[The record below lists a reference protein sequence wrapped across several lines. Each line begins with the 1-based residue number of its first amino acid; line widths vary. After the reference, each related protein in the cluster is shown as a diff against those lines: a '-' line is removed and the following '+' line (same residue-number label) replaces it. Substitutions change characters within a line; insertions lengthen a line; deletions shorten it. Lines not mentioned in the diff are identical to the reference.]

1 MLLAALY
8 AQSVFGG
15 CNMKLRVVILAYA
28 YLLVPLGGSAQTL
41 ATIVGTVTDASGA
54 VVPGAQITVVSGE
67 TGFVRKLVSNQDGN
81 YTAAR
86 IPLGNYVVTAVA
98 SGFQRL
104 TRTGIVLNAGQ
115 TLRVDLRLTVGSTQ
129 QQVTV
134 QGNVSQVQ
142 TDTAEISNTVTGE
155 QIHELNIPAENFAN
169 FALLTPGA
177 APLAGGFQPSVIED
191 IATDTLPVNG
201 VPGNMNNWEI
211 DGTND
216 VDQGSGSDSLQIF
229 PSLDAIAEFH
239 IVTGDYSA
247 EYAKS
252 GSAMIEIAT
261 KSGTDKFHGSA
272 FEFLQ
277 NDALDSNDWFLNRT
291 IAPPGG
297 NAPKQAL
304 KNNNFGFTLGGPFYI
319 PGHYNTSKQKTFFF
333 ISEEWREERA
343 GVVLNANVPSTRE
356 RLGDFSQCDPTSG
369 DYNPVVASGCQLP
382 VNPATGTNFP
392 GDVVPVSPTANTL
405 LNSLVPLPNN
415 GIIGYT
421 VAPDLPTS
429 FREDDIRVDQNISD
443 KTRLFVRY
451 TDDAYNQTYIPS
463 LWTSAQFGTVKTLMN
478 IPSKNAVLNITKT
491 FSPTLMNEFIAGYSS
506 DSWHVNSS
514 LGIGSVSGSILK
526 PADFAAQ
533 TIFPKGASGPF
544 LPAIDVSGGGPSF
557 DEDTGY
563 PYWYWNGSPSLKDD
577 LGWIR
582 GKHSLKFGGYFL
594 LNRFNEIDPNG
605 GYDSQGVLTFS
616 SSSAVTTG
624 NALADMYLGRI
635 GSYSEVGHVINGQ
648 LVGGYAAGDL
658 WAEEF
663 EPYFEDDWRATHR
676 LTLNFGFRYYYVTPW
691 KDYSNPPTTS
701 IFVPSQ
707 YNPADQAQ
715 LDAAGNL
722 VPGTGDNWLN
732 YGNGLDKC
740 GSKSIPKGCIFLNH
754 ATPSP
759 RFGFAWDPNGSG
771 KTAIRGGYALTW
783 DTSNAHMTASGRYGT
798 APVIGNLSAYNIVGY
813 QNIVPGALPPVA
825 LMSLPLHQGLPQIQ
839 EFSLGVQHQFSGNN
853 LLSVSYVGTLGRF
866 LEQAINVNQIPV
878 GVGVESAP
886 ELAGIP
892 GCDAAGNCNV
902 QSVLIHTEEPAAFFA
917 PYRGYTTIEQMQATG
932 NSNYNSLQV
941 NFRHN
946 VGHGLMFQTVY
957 TWSHTLDDILGG
969 GGTST
974 FSNGVNDYDLNRWYG
989 TSALNQAQVLQ
1000 MNYIYRL
1007 PFFAHA
1013 GQPFVRTALGGW
1025 QISGVTTFE
1034 TGPPITLNCGISG
1047 MASGIGGNVLCNSL
1061 GTVGVDKGITNDP
1074 QFGPTPTWFNP
1085 ATIGQITVPQLAA
1098 NNEPG
1103 MFGYMGKYPITG
1115 PGRNDWDLALLK
1127 NFSLPWLNGETSNLQ
1142 LRLETFNTFN
1152 HPQWSTVNLFCSG
1165 LTAPGQ
1171 PCDGANNIGNGEV
1184 TGDYGPRTL
1193 ELALHFTF

>member
-1 MLLAALY
+1 MLFAALY

-28 YLLVPLGGSAQTL
+28 CLLVPLAGFAQTL
-41 ATIVGTVTDASGA
+41 GTIVGTVTDASGA
-54 VVPGAQITVVSGE
+54 VVPGVHVTVVSRE
-67 TGFVRKLVSNQDGN
+67 TGVVRKLVSNQDGN
-81 YTAAR
+81 YTVAR

-129 QQVTV
+129 QQITV
-134 QGNVSQVQ
+134 QGNVPQVQ
-142 TDTAEISNTVTGE
+142 TETAAISDDVLGE
-155 QIHELNIPAENFAN
+155 QIHQLNIPAENFAN
-169 FALLTPGA
+169 LALLIPGST
-177 APLAGGFQPSVIED
+177 PLAGGFQPTVIED

-201 VPGNMNNWEI
+201 IPGNMNNWEI
-211 DGTND
+211 DGTSD
-216 VDQGSGSDSLQIF
+216 VDQGSGSDSLQVY

-239 IVTGDYSA
+239 ILTSNYSA
-247 EYAKS
+247 ENEKS
-252 GSAMIEIAT
+252 GSAVIEIAT

-277 NDALDSNDWFLNRT
+277 NDALDANDWFLNRT

-304 KNNNFGFTLGGPFYI
+304 NNNDFGFTLGGPLYI
-319 PGHYNTSKQKTFFF
+319 PGVYNTSKQKTFFF

-343 GVVLNANVPSTRE
+343 GVVLNADVPSTRE
-356 RLGDFSQCDPTSG
+356 RTGDFSQCDLSSG

-382 VNPATGTNFP
+382 VNPATGTKFP
-392 GDVVPVSPTANTL
+392 GDIVPVSPTANTL

-421 VAPDLPTS
+421 EAPDLPSS

-451 TDDAYNQTYIPS
+451 TDDSWNQTYIPTVY
-463 LWTSAQFGTVKTLMN
+463 TSSAFGTVESSMS
-478 IPSKNAVLNITKT
+478 IPSKNEVLNITHT

-506 DSWHVNSS
+506 DVWHVNSE
-514 LGIGSVSGSILK
+514 LGVGSETGSILK
-526 PADFAAQ
+526 PANFAAK
-533 TIFPKGASGPF
+533 TIFPTGASGPF
-544 LPAIDVSGGGPSF
+544 LPTITVSGGGPSF
-557 DEDTGY
+557 YEDTGY
-563 PYWYWNGSPSLKDD
+563 PFWYWNSSPALKDN
-577 LGWIR
+577 LAWIR
-582 GKHSLKFGGYFL
+582 GKHSLKMGAYFL
-594 LNRFNEIDPNG
+594 VNRINEIDPYAGETQG
-605 GYDSQGVLTFS
+605 GLGFS

-624 NALADMYLGRI
+624 NALADMYLGQI
-635 GSYSEVGHVINGQ
+635 GSYSESGHVIDGQ
-648 LVGGYAAGDL
+648 LVGGYTAGHWWQED
-658 WAEEF
+658 F

-676 LTLNFGFRYYYVTPW
+676 LTVNLGFRYYYVTPF
-691 KDYSNPPTTS
+691 KDYTTPTVTS
-701 IFVPSQ
+701 IFVGSQ
-707 YNPADQAQ
+707 YNAANEAQ

-732 YGNGLDKC
+732 YGNGLDEC
-740 GSKSIPKGCIFLNH
+740 GAGSIPKGCIVVNH

-759 RFGFAWDPNGSG
+759 RFGFAWDPTGSG

-783 DTSNAHMTASGRYGT
+783 DTSNSHMTASSRFGN
-798 APVIGNLSAYNIVGY
+798 APATGDLTAYNIVGY
-813 QNIVPGALPPVA
+813 QNVVPGALPPVA
-825 LMSLPLHQGLPQIQ
+825 LSSQPLYQGLPQIQ
-839 EFSLGVQHQFSGNN
+839 QFSLGVQHEFRGNN
-853 LLSVSYVGTLGRF
+853 FLSVSYVGTLAHF
-866 LEQAINVNQIPV
+866 LQQALNLNQIRV
-878 GVGVESAP
+878 GVGVKNVPA
-886 ELAGIP
+886 LANTP

-902 QSVLIHTEEPAAFFA
+902 QSILIHTEEPTIFFA
-917 PYRGYTTIEQMQATG
+917 PYRGYTSIEQMQATG

-957 TWSHTLDDILGG
+957 TWSHALDDLLGG
-969 GGTST
+969 GGTDE
-974 FSNGVNDYDLNRWYG
+974 FSNGVNDFDMSRWYG
-989 TSALNQAQVLQ
+989 TSGLNQAQVLE
-1000 MNYIYRL
+1000 MNYIYQL
-1007 PFFAHA
+1007 PFFAHTSHPLA
-1013 GQPFVRTALGGW
+1013 RGFLGGW
-1025 QISGVTTFE
+1025 EMSGVTTFE
-1034 TGPPITLNCGISG
+1034 TGPPITLTCGISG
-1047 MASGIGGNVLCNSL
+1047 MASGIGGAVMCNSI
-1061 GTVGVDKGITNDP
+1061 GKVAVDKGVVDDP

-1142 LRLETFNTFN
+1142 FRLETFNTFN

-1165 LTAPGQ
+1165 LTTPGQ

>member
-1 MLLAALY
+1 
-8 AQSVFGG
+8 
-15 CNMKLRVVILAYA
+15 MKLRIVILAYA
-28 YLLVPLGGSAQTL
+28 CLLAPLAGSAQTL

-67 TGFVRKLVSNQDGN
+67 TGFVRKLVSNRDGN

-115 TLRVDLRLTVGSTQ
+115 TLRVDLRLTVGSAQ

-142 TDTAEISNTVTGE
+142 TDTAEISDTVTGE
-155 QIHELNIPAENFAN
+155 QIHQLNIPAENFAN
-169 FALLTPGA
+169 LALLIPGA
-177 APLAGGFQPSVIED
+177 APLAGGFQPTVIED

-229 PSLDAIAEFH
+229 PSLDAISEFH
-239 IVTGDYSA
+239 ISTSNYSA

-252 GSAMIEIAT
+252 GSAIIEIAT
-261 KSGTDKFHGSA
+261 KSGTDKFHGSM

-277 NDALDSNDWFLNRT
+277 NDALDANDWFLNRT
-291 IAPPGG
+291 IAPAGG
-297 NAPKQAL
+297 NAPKQVL
-304 KNNNFGFTLGGPFYI
+304 KHNNFGFTLGGPFYI
-319 PGHYNTSKQKTFFF
+319 PGHYNTNKQKTFFF
-333 ISEEWREERA
+333 ISEEWRENRD
-343 GVVLNANVPSTRE
+343 GTVLNANVPSTLE
-356 RLGDFSQCDPTSG
+356 RQGDFSQCDPTSG
-369 DYNPVVASGCQLP
+369 DYNAVVASGCQPP
-382 VNPATGTNFP
+382 VNPATGNKFP
-392 GDVVPVSPTANTL
+392 GDIVPVSPTGSAL
-405 LNSLVPLPNN
+405 LNSLIPLPNN

-421 VAPDLPTS
+421 AAPDLPTS
-429 FREDDIRVDQNISD
+429 FREDDIRVDQNVSD

-463 LWTSAQFGTVKTLMN
+463 LWTSAQFGTVKSLMN

-491 FSPTLMNEFIAGYSS
+491 FNPTLMNEFIASYSS
-506 DSWHVNSS
+506 DVWHVHSVV
-514 LGIGSVSGSILK
+514 GFGSPSGSILK
-526 PADFAAQ
+526 PAGFAAS
-533 TIFPKGASGPF
+533 TIFPEGASGPF
-544 LPAIDVSGGGPSF
+544 LPAINVSGGGPSF
-557 DEDTGY
+557 AEDTGY
-563 PYWYWNGSPSLKDD
+563 PYWYWNSSPALKDN
-577 LGWIR
+577 LAWIR
-582 GKHSLKFGGYFL
+582 GKHSLKFGAYFL
-594 LNRFNEIDPNG
+594 LDRLNEIDPNG
-605 GYDSQGVLTFS
+605 GLDSQGVLGFS

-635 GSYSEVGHVINGQ
+635 ASYSEVGHVINGQ
-648 LVGGYAAGDL
+648 LVGGYAAGHL
-658 WAEEF
+658 WQEDF

-676 LTLNFGFRYYYVTPW
+676 LTLNLGIRYYYVTPW
-691 KDYSNPPTTS
+691 KDYTKPTVTS

-732 YGNGLDKC
+732 YGNGLDEC
-740 GSKSIPKGCIFLNH
+740 GAGSIPKGCITVNH

-759 RFGFAWDPNGSG
+759 RFGFAWDPTGSG
-771 KTAIRGGYALTW
+771 KTVIRGGYALSW
-783 DTSNAHMTASGRYGT
+783 DTSNAHMTASGRYGN

-813 QNIVPGALPPVA
+813 QSIVPGALAPV
-825 LMSLPLHQGLPQIQ
+825 SLSSQPLHQGLPQIQ
-839 EFSLGVQHQFSGNN
+839 QFSLGVQHELPGNN
-853 LLSVSYVGTLGRF
+853 FLSVSYVGTLGRF
-866 LEQAINVNQIPV
+866 LQQVLNVNQVPV
-878 GVGVESAP
+878 GVGVKSAP

-892 GCDAAGNCNV
+892 GCDLAGNCNV
-902 QSVLIHTEEPAAFFA
+902 QSVLMNTEEPAAFFA
-917 PYRGYTTIEQMQATG
+917 PYRGYTTIDQMQATG

-946 VGHGLMFQTVY
+946 VGRGLMFQTVY
-957 TWSHTLDDILGG
+957 TWSHTLDDLLGG
-969 GGTST
+969 GGTGN
-974 FSNGVNDYDLNRWYG
+974 FSNGVNDYDMSRWYG
-989 TSALNQAQVLQ
+989 TSALNQAQALE
-1000 MNYIYRL
+1000 MNYIYQL

-1013 GQPFVRTALGGW
+1013 SHPFVRTALGGW
-1025 QISGVTTFE
+1025 ELSGVTTFE
-1034 TGPPITLNCGISG
+1034 TGPPITLTCGISG
-1047 MASGIGGNVLCNSL
+1047 MASGIGGNVMCNSL
-1061 GTVGVDKGITNDP
+1061 GKVGVDKGITQDP

-1085 ATIGQITVPQLAA
+1085 AAIGQITVPQLAA

-1127 NFSLPWLNGETSNLQ
+1127 NFSLPWLNGENSNLQ
-1142 LRLETFNTFN
+1142 FRLETYNTFN
-1152 HPQWSTVNLFCSG
+1152 HPQWSTVSLFCSG

-1171 PCDGANNIGNGEV
+1171 PCNGANNIGNGEV
-1184 TGDYGPRTL
+1184 SGDYPPRVL
-1193 ELALHFTF
+1193 LLALHFTF